1 MIWLSVSLFSH
12 KNQWNKLL
20 SRAVVPF
27 ASKNAYLNG
36 FTIEFNYL
44 SGENIRLSLLTDEE
58 NAPELAK
65 LADKYFNNYF
75 LSAGLSEQE
84 LKLPVNGIFIPFP
97 SNTIQFGLYPP
108 KKITADKLDN
118 YSLSLHFSQIMLYAL
133 KDDVIDDEIIL
144 TFAFYLRM
152 GLIKM
157 ASPVYPQ
164 LVNDLKSRA
173 IPLNA
178 VSSKTAESKIN
189 TLKFEEVKETLIE
202 ITRDIF
208 DVDRTPHLP
217 VWFKQW
223 MVICK
228 ENMNKYG
235 DEVTASSI
243 YIKMLSLI
251 DTHLALSTKMDSMLT
266 YFIDR
271 ILLYEEL

>member
-27 ASKNAYLNG
+27 VSKNAYLNG

-58 NAPELAK
+58 NAPGLAK

-75 LSAGLSEQE
+75 LNAGLPEHE
-84 LKLPVNGIFIPFP
+84 LKLPVNGIFMPFP

-118 YSLSLHFSQIMLYAL
+118 YSPSLHFSQIMLYAL

-144 TFAFYLRM
+144 TFVFYLRM

-157 ASPVYPQ
+157 INSAYPNF
-164 LVNDLKSRA
+164 VNDLKNRA
-173 IPLNA
+173 IPLDT
-178 VSSKTAESKIN
+178 VSGKTAESKVN

-208 DVDRTPHLP
+208 EVARTTYLP
-217 VWFKQW
+217 GWFKQW
-223 MVICK
+223 MAICK
-228 ENMNKYG
+228 ENMS
-235 DEVTASSI
+235 DELTASSV
-243 YIKMLSLI
+243 YVKMLSLI